1 MWKPVGPHK
10 ILLLDKAVPGGKSG
24 IKKKKEQVNKRKVSK
39 AATVRCI
46 QGMIRVSHHDHH
58 RHHLYHVTI
67 RGVDLVANSMIDSY
81 PVQNSINR
89 SVPSLPYPFCPSTRP
104 PLPFCLLRNNWSL
117 FAYQYIITI
126 TITIT
131 TLNNLPWNAKFTFI
145 HTVLQFINKT

>member
-1 MWKPVGPHK
+1 M
-10 ILLLDKAVPGGKSG
+10 
-24 IKKKKEQVNKRKVSK
+24 SK

-89 SVPSLPYPFCPSTRP
+89 SQSLPFPTLFVQVQGRLFPFVCSEIIGLCLHINIPSP
-104 PLPFCLLRNNWSL
+104 SPSPSPHSIICLEMLNSHS
-117 FAYQYIITI
+117 FTQYCNSSTKHKRFWD
-126 TITIT
+126 TK
-131 TLNNLPWNAKFTFI
+131 LN
-145 HTVLQFINKT
+145 